1 MENPR
6 ESSSWTWKL
15 KKIRKSISLV
25 WKILQTFLYL
35 YPIFPLQKKKKK
47 KNTSRNPRVE
57 ILQLESSCSLKLD
70 RPFSLPLLLSIT
82 GWNCCRHRR
91 PRVYT
96 LPPNQI
102 FIWWCIR
109 DAGSFHASNPSP
121 RGAEG
126 GGRLGIATPCR
137 RVHPRYCMLKFVPR
151 LSGAWHNK
159 SGFLSPSSAL
169 RATGCNRR
177 DIREEGGR
185 KLAGS
190 SFRPVY

>member
-35 YPIFPLQKKKKK
+35 YPIFPLQKKKK
-47 KNTSRNPRVE
+47 NISRNPRVE
-57 ILQLESSCSLKLD
+57 ILQLESSCTLKLD
-70 RPFSLPLLLSIT
+70 RPFSLPLLLSII

-121 RGAEG
+121 RGAERG
-126 GGRLGIATPCR
+126 GGAFRHRDAVSTRASSLLHVKVRPPAVRGLTQQI
-137 RVHPRYCMLKFVPR
+137 
-151 LSGAWHNK
+151 
-159 SGFLSPSSAL
+159 GFPLAVL
-169 RATGCNRR
+169 CVTGN
-177 DIREEGGR
+177 G
-185 KLAGS
+185 L
-190 SFRPVY
+190 